1 MLREKTIFK
10 GKGYKEGEDQDLFLA
25 IVYWPWFVHIAF

>member
-25 IVYWPWFVHIAF
+25 IVYWP